1 MLAGVVSVPPEFFFN
16 IPVHWY
22 IYLSCNG
29 AELKEKKE
37 LLHGSSPPNFKGDLK
52 ISDQNNCVGGGDLS
66 KKLNLTGEANFKRA
80 PKILG
85 GVYEPQWCHGCCF
98 KGYSFMFVKFWVHIH
113 SLDCWYYIQD
123 VSNVLLPPTCC
134 LSCLPVCQS
143 NFNGWF
149 RSQGK
154 HRAMLEFKSSGCA
167 VNNNLIYDS
176 SLSLS
181 VSVKVIPKFL
191 ILVLLCQTDLLGGN
205 KWNYFKAMC

>member
-52 ISDQNNCVGGGDLS
+52 ISDQNNCVWGGDLS

-85 GVYEPQWCHGCCF
+85 GSMNPN
-98 KGYSFMFVKFWVHIH
+98 
-113 SLDCWYYIQD
+113 D
-123 VSNVLLPPTCC
+123 VMVVVLKDI
-134 LSCLPVCQS
+134 LSCLLS
-143 NFNGWF
+143 FGF
-149 RSQGK
+149 
-154 HRAMLEFKSSGCA
+154 
-167 VNNNLIYDS
+167 IYI
-176 SLSLS
+176 
-181 VSVKVIPKFL
+181 V
-191 ILVLLCQTDLLGGN
+191 
-205 KWNYFKAMC
+205 